1 MENESL
7 CYIFLKNAPKNAIS
21 SAKNAIFFDF
31 CKMSLNGVFF
41 MHIIRVAE
49 GGIVLREN
57 DKLLYKT
64 LKTLLNEK
72 LSPEEAQSL
81 REEGFEIKNPT
92 RKTAVMVAL
101 YKKASSG
108 DLSAIKELRS
118 IVSEKNIDKPTGE
131 KAVMIIDDI
140 RNQDV

>member
-1 MENESL
+1 M
-7 CYIFLKNAPKNAIS
+7 K
-21 SAKNAIFFDF
+21 
-31 CKMSLNGVFF
+31 
-41 MHIIRVAE
+41 
-49 GGIVLREN
+49 EN

-72 LSPEEAQSL
+72 LSEAEVESL
-81 REEGFEIKNPT
+81 KAEGFEINNPT
-92 RKTAVMVAL
+92 RKTAVMIAL

-118 IVSEKNIDKPTGE
+118 IVSEKNDEKSAQT

-140 RNQDV
+140 GN